1 MLLQEFTEVSLRLPK
16 ALKEADSAKVFTTP
30 IHNAQDFVFL
40 GQTKDILEQLGCI
53 YSAQDAIPSQVEKA
67 K

>member
-1 MLLQEFTEVSLRLPK
+1 MMLHQFTEANLRLPK
-16 ALKEADSAKVFTTP
+16 ALKDADAAKVFATP

-53 YSAQDAIPSQVEKA
+53 NSTHEAEAAVKH

>member
-1 MLLQEFTEVSLRLPK
+1 MMLHEFTEVNLRLPK
-16 ALKEADSAKVFTTP
+16 ALKEANGAAVYATP

-53 YSAQDAIPSQVEKA
+53 YSTADAEPTA
-67 K
+67 KHK

>member
-1 MLLQEFTEVSLRLPK
+1 MLHQFAEVNLRLPK
-16 ALKEADSAKVFTTP
+16 ALKEADNGQVFTTP

-53 YSAQDAIPSQVEKA
+53 YSAQDATPAQAEKH